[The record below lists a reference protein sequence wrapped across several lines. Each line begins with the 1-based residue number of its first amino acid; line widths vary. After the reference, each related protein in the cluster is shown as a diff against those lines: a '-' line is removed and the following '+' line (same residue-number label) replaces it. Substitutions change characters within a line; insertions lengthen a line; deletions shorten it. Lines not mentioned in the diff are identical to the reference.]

1 MFLHG
6 LADYIKD
13 EIYVMDL
20 PKTLD
25 GLIDLAIRVDTRLQQ
40 RGSHKKLHTPL
51 LPTQSLFVASSDPPS
66 SDLEPE
72 PMQMGRF
79 RLSTEER
86 RRRRMEGLCM
96 YCGVAGHFVASCL
109 AKNKNSS
116 PGKSLLAGEI
126 TLDKS
131 PNTTMLP
138 VNLSFNSI
146 MHHCHALIDSG
157 DEGNF
162 IDSKLAY
169 SLKIPVVPLSL
180 PIAVHALSSLSLPT
194 ITHSTAPIR
203 LITSGNHSE
212 TIEFFLTETIATLC
226 SWDIPG

>member
-66 SDLEPE
+66 SDPEPG

-79 RLSTEER
+79 LLSTEER

-96 YCGVAGHFVASCL
+96 YCGVAGYFVASCL
-109 AKNKNSS
+109 TKNKNSS